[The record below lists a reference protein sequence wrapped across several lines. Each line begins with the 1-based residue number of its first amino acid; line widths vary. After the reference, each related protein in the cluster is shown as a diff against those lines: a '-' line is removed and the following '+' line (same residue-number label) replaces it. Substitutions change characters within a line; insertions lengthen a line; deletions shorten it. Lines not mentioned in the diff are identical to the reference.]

1 MPFFFDE
8 NAPQPSGWHGLAQ
21 RPQSDWADEMF
32 RALQENELRLLCL
45 DFDRTILRV
54 HTSGCTAGPPE
65 ALEQQVRR
73 LQCQEA
79 AVTWAAV
86 ERAVAPRSTC
96 RTPRASAC
104 TVTRPLARHAQKSC
118 CRSV

>member
-54 HTSGCTAGPPE
+54 LLRTAAGAAE
-65 ALEQQVRR
+65 LVGAVDGYDDESATYSVILNDGRVRYYVLEEELREVR
-73 LQCQEA
+73 
-79 AVTWAAV
+79 
-86 ERAVAPRSTC
+86 
-96 RTPRASAC
+96 
-104 TVTRPLARHAQKSC
+104 
-118 CRSV
+118 